1 VSEHRNVNDALTI
14 FRSGPNA
21 PGWDNAACYL
31 LSDKTPAAIRDQ
43 VEVAISET
51 VQKIY
56 GFTFQANSY
65 TQADEAVMTA
75 RELSTQL
82 GISENQLMA
91 WARWFETRYGE
102 PVIRHTDRL
111 HRMQ

>member
-1 VSEHRNVNDALTI
+1 MSENTNLSDALTI
-14 FRSGPNA
+14 FQSGPNA

-31 LSDKTPAAIRDQ
+31 LSDSTPAAIRDQ
-43 VEVAISET
+43 VEASISET

-56 GFTFQANSY
+56 GFTFQENAY
-65 TQADEAVMTA
+65 TQADEAVMTV

-82 GISENQLMA
+82 GISEHQLMA

-102 PVIRHTDRL
+102 PVLRHTNRL
-111 HRMQ
+111 HRIQ